1 MYHQKRGVPHGPN
14 NQDSFTWIVSL
25 LPPDTTSVICTPVPT
40 TSLVRRMPS
49 HIKIGSTAL
58 CGTAIFSVLKV
69 LESNN
74 TWSQQIKKIVNL
86 NKEKNSDPEK
96 TN

>member
-1 MYHQKRGVPHGPN
+1 MM
-14 NQDSFTWIVSL
+14 
-25 LPPDTTSVICTPVPT
+25 CTPVPT
-40 TSLVRRMPS
+40 TSLVKRMPLR
-49 HIKIGSTAL
+49 IKIGSTAL

-86 NKEKNSDPEK
+86 NKEKSSDPEK